1 MTTSMPRPM
10 FSVRHILC
18 PIDFSEF
25 SRRAVEEAVPLARAF
40 GADITA
46 LFVYPLEPNG
56 HAEASGGV
64 IPDEGARSA
73 VAADLAPFLAP
84 ARAAGIRVEV
94 RQRAGDPVAEILDEA
109 GRIDAGLIAMGTHGR
124 SGLQRLVLGSVAEA
138 VLRRAPCPVLTV
150 SSSSSRRPGAAGP
163 FGGVLCAVDL
173 TPRSERTLAVAFDI
187 AAALGAPVT
196 LVHVVR
202 PAGNDATWWVRRG
215 EARER
220 LCEAA
225 ARLSRGVLRDETVLE
240 GHAPAEIARLAEE
253 RRSSLVVV
261 GTRSSDAVERA
272 ICGSTADQVIREAR
286 GPVITVRGASDA
298 EDAPAETVVA
308 AHEA

>member
-1 MTTSMPRPM
+1 MPAPRPRL
-10 FSVRHILC
+10 SVRHILC
-18 PIDFSEF
+18 PIDFSTF
-25 SRRAVEEAVPLARAF
+25 SRRAMEEAVPLAQAF

-46 LFVYPLEPNG
+46 LFVYPLEPSQN
-56 HAEASGGV
+56 AEEGKAV
-64 IPDEGARSA
+64 IPDEGARSV

-84 ARAAGIRVEV
+84 ARAAGIKVEV

-124 SGLQRLVLGSVAEA
+124 SRLQRLVLGSVAEA

-150 SSSSSRRPGAAGP
+150 SNSDARRHGTAGS

-173 TPRSERTLAVAFDI
+173 TPRSEGTLAVAFDI

-202 PAGNDATWWVRRG
+202 PSGNDATWWARRG

-225 ARLSRGVLRDETVLE
+225 ARLSRGVLRDETILE
-240 GHAPAEIARLAEE
+240 GHAPAEIVRLAEE
-253 RRSSLVVV
+253 RRSSVVVV
-261 GTRSSDAVERA
+261 GTRSPDAVERA
-272 ICGSTADQVIREAR
+272 LCASTADQVIREAR
-286 GPVITVRGASDA
+286 CPVIAVRGASDA
-298 EDAPAETVVA
+298 DGAPAETVAA